1 MNERQFQAQVISIA
15 KMNGW
20 RVFHPMKMQARDGSW
35 RTALSGDRGWPDLCL
50 AHRERGFIVCEL
62 KADRGVLSQDQKEWL
77 FHLAPWAECYVW
89 KPSDLHNIAKR
100 LGAKG
105 TKVLDL
111 KNLPQ

>member
-1 MNERQFQAQVISIA
+1 MNEKGFQAQVIQIA

-62 KADRGVLSQDQKEWL
+62 KADRGVLSQEQKEWL

-89 KPSDLHNIAKR
+89 KPSDLQNIAKR
-100 LGAKG
+100 LSAKG
-105 TKVLDL
+105 VKVIDIA
-111 KNLPQ
+111 N